1 MSAYAVK
8 FELMP
13 VFLLFLKTKNC
24 EYGYRKLPSKP
35 RKIFIQTRS
44 GSKFESLGSAT
55 LDCAELKT

>member
-24 EYGYRKLPSKP
+24 DYGYRKLPSKP
-35 RKIFIQTRS
+35 RKFFYTDEIRFQIRKSWIRHT
-44 GSKFESLGSAT
+44 GL
-55 LDCAELKT
+55 C